1 LQINGSYPPYEIEWY
16 NTAGNVLVKYLN
28 GIPGNDGQEDV
39 SGLQPGSYQVV
50 VTDAFCRSASA
61 TYKIICVCV
70 HNYSYTIIENLITP
84 ILPNGGCNGMVDI
97 SVDGIVETPT
107 YEWTGPNDFFA
118 STEDLF
124 DLCNPGEYTLKIIF
138 PDGFC
143 YTTFSVTIVK

>member
-1 LQINGSYPPYEIEWY
+1 
-16 NTAGNVLVKYLN
+16 
-28 GIPGNDGQEDV
+28 
-39 SGLQPGSYQVV
+39 
-50 VTDAFCRSASA
+50 
-61 TYKIICVCV
+61 
-70 HNYSYTIIENLITP
+70 
-84 ILPNGGCNGMVDI
+84 MVDI

-143 YTTFSVTIVK
+143 YTTFSVTIVKCNAAFQPLQTVKKACPGQSNGSISITPSPEGVAPFAYQWSNGAITKDLLEIESGEYCLTITDVNGCDAKSECDT